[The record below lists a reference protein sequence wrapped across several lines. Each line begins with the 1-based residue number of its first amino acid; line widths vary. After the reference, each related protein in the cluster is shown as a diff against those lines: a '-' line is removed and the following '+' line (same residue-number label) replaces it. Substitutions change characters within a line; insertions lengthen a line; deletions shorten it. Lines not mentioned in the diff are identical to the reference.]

1 MEVFISKKAVVHGRV
16 LKPAV
21 ILGRTIVGDDTI
33 IDRFVYIGY
42 PVRGKLI
49 EFRDKGADLDEISDG
64 AKIGSR
70 CIVRSHSVIY
80 ENVEIGDGVEI
91 GHGVLIREGS
101 KIGDNSKIGSFSQLD
116 GKVELGSNVNIQSN
130 VYLPHLTKIGD
141 RVFIG
146 PGTIVTNDLYPVS
159 RRLIGVRIE
168 DEAVIGAGAI
178 LRAGVEI
185 GRRAVVAAGAIVT
198 RNVPAEAV
206 VVGAP
211 ARIAMNRREYEA
223 KKRLYEEHG

>member
-1 MEVFISKKAVVHGRV
+1 MEVFISRKALVRGKI
-16 LKPAV
+16 LKPVV
-21 ILGRTIVGDDTI
+21 ILGRTIIGDDTI

-42 PVRGKLI
+42 PTRKKLI
-49 EFRDKGADLDEISDG
+49 GFRNGGADLDELSNG
-64 AKIGSR
+64 AKIGSK
-70 CIVRSHSVIY
+70 CVIRSHSIIY
-80 ENVEIGDGVEI
+80 EDVEIGDGVEI

-101 KIGDNSKIGSFSQLD
+101 KIGNNSRIGSFSQLD

-130 VYLPHLTKIGD
+130 VYLPHLTKIGAG
-141 RVFIG
+141 VFIG

-159 RRLIGVRIE
+159 RRLVGVRIE

-178 LRAGVEI
+178 LRAGIEI

-198 RNVPAEAV
+198 RDVPAEAV

-211 ARIAMNRREYEA
+211 ARITMNRREYEA
-223 KKRLYEEHG
+223 KKKLYEEHG